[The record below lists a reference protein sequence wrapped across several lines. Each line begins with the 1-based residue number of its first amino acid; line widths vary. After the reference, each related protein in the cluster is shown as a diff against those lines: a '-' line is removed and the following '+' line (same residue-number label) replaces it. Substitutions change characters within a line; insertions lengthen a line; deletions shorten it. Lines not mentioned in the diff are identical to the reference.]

1 MILIQYIVYLF
12 KFDFI
17 YWTGDLPGHNVWS
30 QSRYDQIRVQDY
42 VNGLFM
48 KYFPGKIVFPS
59 IGNHES
65 APVNR

>member
-1 MILIQYIVYLF
+1 M
-12 KFDFI
+12 
-17 YWTGDLPGHNVWS
+17 WS